1 MHNSLEDIIQYAKAR
16 SVKIAIE
23 TEGSFYKRDHLLMQ
37 RPEEFIDFC
46 SRYKASE
53 IGINLNIG
61 HLTLAAKAFEFNP
74 TEFVY
79 GIAGYIVAM
88 ELSHNDGNTDQHLP
102 LQYDGWYW
110 DMVLDSRF
118 SDAFKILEYRNTSI
132 DDMVKSI
139 KLFEARVDDF

>member
-1 MHNSLEDIIQYAKAR
+1 MHDSLEDIVQHAKAS

-23 TEGSFYKRDHLLMQ
+23 TEGSFHKRDHLLMQ
-37 RPEEFIDFC
+37 RPEEFNDFC

-61 HLTLAAKAFEFNP
+61 HLTLAAKAFGFNP
-74 TEFVY
+74 TEFVNE
-79 GIAGYIVAM
+79 IAGYIVAM